1 VAVAEAIR
9 LAPVLAPYKIAAE
22 VDAVATVPFGEIICP
37 LERTPDWDAAAER
50 AACILWLDA
59 KRLPGTAVAVNADC
73 AAVFSVRF
81 AEAEWVE
88 SRLAATLAVL
98 SAPPVRR
105 VFANSGAP
113 ATAPRLGV
121 TVPALPLAMSAA
133 ARDCPRL
140 TVPEVVVTAVVAAC
154 ILPLYVSSAKNDAT
168 AVVFAPTLARLSA
181 PPEPVATAVWTAET
195 LALLVSEADVKA
207 VAVKLASPSV
217 NAARITAIADQ
228 SAEPVLVVESVIE
241 FPLDQAESNIN
252 PELLAAAPPSEGC
265 E

>member
-1 VAVAEAIR
+1 VAVAVSEPERVLPFTITPVVIAEAIR
-9 LAPVLAPYKIAAE
+9 LAPVLASYKIAPE
-22 VDAVATVPFGEIICP
+22 VDAVATVPFGEIVCP

-59 KRLPGTAVAVNADC
+59 KLLPGTAVAVNADC

-81 AEAEWVE
+81 AEAEWVD

-98 SAPPVRR
+98 SASPVGR

-113 ATAPRLGV
+113 ATAPRMGV

-168 AVVFAPTLARLSA
+168 AVVFAPTLALLSA

-207 VAVKLASPSV
+207 VAVALASITGESAKSMP
-217 NAARITAIADQ
+217 AAVQTF
-228 SAEPVLVVESVIE
+228 AELGVI
-241 FPLDQAESNIN
+241 
-252 PELLAAAPPSEGC
+252 
-265 E
+265 